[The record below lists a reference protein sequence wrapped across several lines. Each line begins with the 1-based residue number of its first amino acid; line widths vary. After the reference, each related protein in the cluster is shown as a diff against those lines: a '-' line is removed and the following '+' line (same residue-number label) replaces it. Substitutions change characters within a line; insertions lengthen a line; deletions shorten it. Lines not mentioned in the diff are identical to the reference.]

1 MIKGSD
7 KQMTVKRL
15 IKLEIMVK
23 KYIYITSIVVGLC
36 RRPQSRF
43 SHTLSHLVNKSYLI
57 VLTYCLGC

>member
-23 KYIYITSIVVGLC
+23 KYIYITGIVVGLC
-36 RRPQSRF
+36 MRPQSRF
-43 SHTLSHLVNKSYLI
+43 SHTLSRLFNKSYLI